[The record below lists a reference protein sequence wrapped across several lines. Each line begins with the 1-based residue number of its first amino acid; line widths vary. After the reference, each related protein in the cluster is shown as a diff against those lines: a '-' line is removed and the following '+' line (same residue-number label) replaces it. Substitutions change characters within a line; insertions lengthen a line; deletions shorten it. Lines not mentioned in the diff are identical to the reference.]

1 MEMAFGALQM
11 LRAAAV
17 AESKPRSLR
26 VEVPKPSQ
34 DRPELGRVGA
44 IAAAGFAI
52 GVIWPWLA
60 GVKLVPGPPTDEVS
74 EAASAAA
81 QPSASA
87 SAASAR
93 GSSEAS
99 PPAETAPERT
109 RDETVNIGE
118 LQIYGCKDAK
128 DRKLKDCDKVAF
140 DALARGRLAALAT
153 CDAAKGGKDTL
164 SIGFDLD
171 FERKVIT
178 DIFSGKSSTFTKE
191 KAMKLVE
198 CARKEFESVRLD
210 DVDHEHEQ
218 YTVFYF
224 IEFVPPG
231 TVTRAPAAAGEEE
244 TSEAS
249 GLATVGWDVA
259 VVRDEPETGKILTR
273 LRFGT
278 RVVVTARRGKWYRVK
293 YDAKGTLG
301 WVHRNALGL

>member
-1 MEMAFGALQM
+1 M
-11 LRAAAV
+11 LRAASV
-17 AESKPRSLR
+17 AESRPRSLR

-34 DRPELGRVGA
+34 DRPALGKVGV

-74 EAASAAA
+74 EAASAAQA
-81 QPSASA
+81 SASA
-87 SAASAR
+87 SAGAAR
-93 GSSEAS
+93 AAAEAS
-99 PPAETAPERT
+99 PPSDDASERT
-109 RDETVNIGE
+109 REETVNIGE
-118 LQIYGCKDAK
+118 LQVYGCKDGR

-140 DALARGRLAALAT
+140 DALARGRLAALAA
-153 CDAAKGGKDTL
+153 CDAAKGAKDTL

-171 FERKVIT
+171 FEKKVIT
-178 DIFSGKSSTFTKE
+178 DIFAGKSSTFTKD
-191 KAMKLVE
+191 KASRLVE

-210 DVDHEHEQ
+210 DIDHEHER

-224 IEFVPPG
+224 VEFVPPG
-231 TVTRAPAAAGEEE
+231 TVTRTPAAAADEE

-259 VVRDEPETGKILTR
+259 VVREEPETGKVLTR

>member
-1 MEMAFGALQM
+1 
-11 LRAAAV
+11 V
-17 AESKPRSLR
+17 AESRPRSLR

-44 IAAAGFAI
+44 IAAAGFAV
-52 GVIWPWLA
+52 GVIWPWVA

-74 EAASAAA
+74 EAASASA

-87 SAASAR
+87 SAGAPRAAA
-93 GSSEAS
+93 EANA
-99 PPAETAPERT
+99 PAADDVPERT
-109 RDETVNIGE
+109 REESVNIGD
-118 LQIYGCKDAK
+118 LQVYGCKDGR
-128 DRKLKDCDKVAF
+128 DRKLKECDKVAF

-153 CDAAKGGKDTL
+153 CDAAKGAKDTL

-178 DIFSGKSSTFTKE
+178 DIFSGKSSTFAKE
-191 KAMKLVE
+191 KASRLVE

-210 DVDHEHEQ
+210 DIDHEHER

-224 IEFVPPG
+224 VEFVPPG
-231 TVTRAPAAAGEEE
+231 TVTRAPAAAADEE

-259 VVRDEPETGKILTR
+259 VVRDEPETGKVLNR

-293 YDAKGTLG
+293 YDAKGTQG

>member
-1 MEMAFGALQM
+1 M
-11 LRAAAV
+11 
-17 AESKPRSLR
+17 
-26 VEVPKPSQ
+26 
-34 DRPELGRVGA
+34 GA

-52 GVIWPWLA
+52 GIIWPWLA
-60 GVKLVPGPPTDEVS
+60 GVKLVPSPPMDEVA
-74 EAASAAA
+74 ET
-81 QPSASA
+81 PSASA
-87 SAASAR
+87 QASAAPPAASAHAPA
-93 GSSEAS
+93 EAS
-99 PPAETAPERT
+99 TDIVERT

-118 LQIYGCKDAK
+118 LQVFGCKDGK

-140 DALARGRLAALAT
+140 DALARGRLSALAT
-153 CDAAKGGKDTL
+153 CDAAKGAKDTL
-164 SIGFDLD
+164 SIGFELD
-171 FERKVIT
+171 FGQKVIV

-191 KAMKLVE
+191 KSKELVD

-210 DVDHEHEQ
+210 DIDHEHER

-224 IEFVPPG
+224 VEFVPPG
-231 TVTRAPAAAGEEE
+231 TVTRAPADTGSEE

-259 VVRDEPETGKILTR
+259 VVREEPETGKVLTR

>member
-1 MEMAFGALQM
+1 M
-11 LRAAAV
+11 LRADAV
-17 AESKPRSLR
+17 ADSKPRSVR
-26 VEVPKPSQ
+26 VEVPKPGQ

-52 GVIWPWLA
+52 GIVWPWIA
-60 GVKLVPGPPTDEVS
+60 GVKMVPAPPTDEVS
-74 EAASAAA
+74 ESASA

-87 SAASAR
+87 SAGGAR
-93 GSSEAS
+93 
-99 PPAETAPERT
+99 PPAEVSPPPNADQAERT
-109 RDETVNIGE
+109 REETVNIGE

-140 DALARGRLAALAT
+140 DALARGRLAALAA
-153 CDAAKGGKDTL
+153 CDAAKGAKDTL

-178 DIFSGKSSTFTKE
+178 DIFSGKSSTFAKE
-191 KAMKLVE
+191 KASKLVE

-210 DVDHEHEQ
+210 DIDHEHER

-224 IEFVPPG
+224 VEFVPPG
-231 TVTRAPAAAGEEE
+231 TVTRAPASAADDE

-259 VVRDEPETGKILTR
+259 VVREEPEGGKVLTR

-293 YDAKGTLG
+293 YDAKGTQG

>member
-1 MEMAFGALQM
+1 M
-11 LRAAAV
+11 LRAAEV
-17 AESKPRSLR
+17 AESRSRSVR

-44 IAAAGFAI
+44 IAATGFAI
-52 GVIWPWLA
+52 GIIWPWLA
-60 GVKLVPGPPTDEVS
+60 GVKLVPGPPTDEVA

-81 QPSASA
+81 QPSAPA
-87 SAASAR
+87 SAGAAR
-93 GSSEAS
+93 AEEAS
-99 PPAETAPERT
+99 PASNADAPERT
-109 RDETVNIGE
+109 REETVNIGE
-118 LQIYGCKDAK
+118 LQVYGCKDGR
-128 DRKLKDCDKVAF
+128 DRKLKECDKVAF
-140 DALARGRLAALAT
+140 DALARGRLSALAA
-153 CDAAKGGKDTL
+153 CDAAKGAKDTL

-171 FERKVIT
+171 FEKKVIT
-178 DIFSGKSSTFTKE
+178 DIFSGKSTTFAKD
-191 KAMKLVE
+191 KASRLVE

-210 DVDHEHEQ
+210 DIDHEHER

-224 IEFVPPG
+224 VEFVPPG
-231 TVTRAPAAAGEEE
+231 TVTRAPAAAADEE

-259 VVRDEPETGKILTR
+259 VVRDEPETGKVLNR

-293 YDAKGTLG
+293 YDAKGTQG

>member
-1 MEMAFGALQM
+1 M
-11 LRAAAV
+11 LRADAV
-17 AESKPRSLR
+17 ADSRPRSLR

-34 DRPELGRVGA
+34 DRPALAKVGV
-44 IAAAGFAI
+44 IAAVGFAI

-74 EAASAAA
+74 EGLAASA

-87 SAASAR
+87 SAHPAAES
-93 GSSEAS
+93 S
-99 PPAETAPERT
+99 PPANADAPERT
-109 RDETVNIGE
+109 REETVNIGE
-118 LQIYGCKDAK
+118 LQVYGCKDAK

-153 CDAAKGGKDTL
+153 CDAAKGAKDTL

-171 FERKVIT
+171 FEKKVIT
-178 DIFSGKSSTFTKE
+178 DIFSGKSSTFAKE
-191 KAMKLVE
+191 KASRLVE

-210 DVDHEHEQ
+210 DIDHEHER

-231 TVTRAPAAAGEEE
+231 TVTRAPAAAADEE
-244 TSEAS
+244 TSDAS

-259 VVRDEPETGKILTR
+259 VVRDEPETGKVLTR

>member
-1 MEMAFGALQM
+1 LAKVGVI
-11 LRAAAV
+11 AAV
-17 AESKPRSLR
+17 
-26 VEVPKPSQ
+26 
-34 DRPELGRVGA
+34 
-44 IAAAGFAI
+44 GFSI

-74 EAASAAA
+74 EVASAAA

-87 SAASAR
+87 SSGAPRAAEANPP
-93 GSSEAS
+93 SEGDV
-99 PPAETAPERT
+99 PERT
-109 RDETVNIGE
+109 REETVNIGE
-118 LQIYGCKDAK
+118 LQVFGCKDGR

-140 DALARGRLAALAT
+140 DAVARGRLAALAT
-153 CDAAKGGKDTL
+153 CDAAKGAKDTL

-171 FERKVIT
+171 FEKKVIT
-178 DIFSGKSSTFTKE
+178 DIFSGKSSTFAKD
-191 KAMKLVE
+191 KASHLVE

-210 DVDHEHEQ
+210 DIDHEHER

-224 IEFVPPG
+224 VEFVPPG
-231 TVTRAPAAAGEEE
+231 TVTRAPAAAADEE

-259 VVRDEPETGKILTR
+259 VVRDEPETGKVLTR